1 MTADTRDEVA
11 AQRFRSRRMR
21 SALLTGDPDGPNAP
35 LSRLGAGVYG
45 GVLVTVLLLAVA
57 GIYGIL
63 RPGGSTAW
71 QESGAFIVDDDTGAR
86 YVFLDGTLHPM
97 LNYASAKLLLGD
109 GLHVVTVST
118 ASLDAAVRGPMLG
131 IPMAPDS
138 LPDAT
143 QIVGSAWSVC
153 AVGRAVDGDR
163 LSTEILPGVTA
174 SGEPLDGDHGLLVR
188 TGHGRSYLLWSGHA
202 YPIPDEWRKALGY
215 PDAEPLAV
223 DDTFVAALP
232 AGRPL
237 APPEIPGLSE
247 PGPPLPGS
255 SQPTTVGTIYAD
267 RTNAFYVMTREG
279 LASLTPLQAQL
290 LLADPALAA
299 AYAGSDPT
307 PLKVSQAQVTEAAPK
322 PWTEPAPSTAS
333 SAISTPG
340 APGAPSAAPAPGTA
354 GSPSGSAGP
363 SSAPAT
369 PPAAEPTGQP
379 TASNPAPAPAT
390 PPTLVDPA
398 PGEQQ
403 FCARYTG
410 GDAPD
415 LIVGP
420 AEPVPGSV
428 ATGPVRLAA
437 GQGALIAQSQGP
449 DSKGSTVYLVTD
461 AGVRYP
467 LADQRAV
474 EALGLGG
481 SPVAQ
486 LPPELIAAL
495 PVGPSLDRAAAA
507 EPAG

>member
-57 GIYGIL
+57 GVYGVL

-71 QESGAFIVDDDTGAR
+71 QESGAFIVDDETGAR
-86 YVFLDGTLHPM
+86 YVYLDGTLHPM

-138 LPDAT
+138 LPDPT
-143 QIVGSAWSVC
+143 RIVGSAWSLC

-163 LSTEILPGVTA
+163 LSTEIRPGVTA
-174 SGEPLDGDHGLLVR
+174 SGDPVDGDHGLLVR
-188 TGHGRSYLLWSGHA
+188 AEHGGSFLLWSGRA
-202 YPIPDEWRKALGY
+202 YPIPDEWRNALGY
-215 PDAEPLAV
+215 RDAEPLAV

-232 AGRPL
+232 PGRPL
-237 APPEIPGLSE
+237 APPDIPGLGE

-267 RTNAFYVMTREG
+267 RTNAFYVMTGQG

-322 PWTEPAPSTAS
+322 PLIEPATTSAPNATTAPDGSPSASAGPATS
-333 SAISTPG
+333 SAP
-340 APGAPSAAPAPGTA
+340 APLPSAAPTA
-354 GSPSGSAGP
+354 Q
-363 SSAPAT
+363 SSAST
-369 PPAAEPTGQP
+369 
-379 TASNPAPAPAT
+379 PAPAPPT
-390 PPTLVDPA
+390 PPALVQAA

-403 FCARYTG
+403 FCARFTG
-410 GDAPD
+410 GAAPD
-415 LIVGP
+415 LAVGP
-420 AEPVPGSV
+420 AEPAPGSA

-449 DSKGSTVYLVTD
+449 DSEGSTVYLVTD

-474 EALGLGG
+474 EALGLAG

-495 PVGPSLDRAAAA
+495 PVGPTLDRTAAAA
-507 EPAG
+507 PAG